1 VRPSRARTRV
11 RPGGGPCGC
20 DRRIRRRVAPS
31 PLPTGVRRPHSHR
44 RLLAGCSSTT
54 AGPSYHRPHRS
65 DGTGVARTA
74 GGGAGRHNR
83 LSEPDGGAGESL
95 DSALS
100 SLAEDLAA
108 GRTAPALADLT
119 SVQRAFDV
127 ARAEVVLGPG
137 GLTTP
142 TNDMGSSLTD
152 GGIAQLRASLRCG
165 PKRHHRRRPARH
177 RGGRRRAPLV
187 EDRSHP
193 PKTWRSR
200 HSGRWPGSRPVRPRS

>member
-44 RLLAGCSSTT
+44 RPAGGLLL
-54 AGPSYHRPHRS
+54 HDRRPLLPPAAPLGRH
-65 DGTGVARTA
+65 GVARTA
-74 GGGAGRHNR
+74 GGGAGRHNAFR
-83 LSEPDGGAGESL
+83 SQMAVAGESL

-152 GGIAQLRASLRCG
+152 GGIAQLRASLAAGQSDTTGAAQLATEGATPSSSC
-165 PKRHHRRRPARH
+165 
-177 RGGRRRAPLV
+177 RG
-187 EDRSHP
+187 SFSP